1 MSRLYRSWILRRK
14 IDPFVPSFPKE
25 MESSIYLCGLSDSSE
40 RASGSLLLFSP
51 RQTISIMTAG
61 IGYRIF
67 AKGSVMCARRREK
80 GDGERSVDPA
90 DSVSACEHLRRDGL
104 HASCVIIIAHCILR
118 SPEFKPIFLLFSSL
132 LFSFL
137 LLSLLFFPVGTRMGL
152 IAATLAHRYEKKEG
166 NNPSRVWAVLTG
178 SRGGSQ
184 FSISMVKFFYLIL

>member
-14 IDPFVPSFPKE
+14 IDPFAPSFPKE

-152 IAATLAHRYEKKEG
+152 IAATLAHRYEKKEEEEIIPAG
-166 NNPSRVWAVLTG
+166 FGRC
-178 SRGGSQ
+178 
-184 FSISMVKFFYLIL
+184 